1 VANNGGTVSSASD
14 DVKTNGAV
22 AGAVQMTNLPNAQP
36 IPANGDLTV
45 TAVYA
50 ETGTASTTGGPW
62 NYVITY
68 VR

>member
-1 VANNGGTVSSASD
+1 
-14 DVKTNGAV
+14 
-22 AGAVQMTNLPNAQP
+22 
-36 IPANGDLTV
+36 V